1 MRAVRERI
9 GQGSPPVR
17 EKPEPRGDG
26 EAVSTIRLGSWSGNM
41 ANICEPLINVV
52 TLNRLKLLISLN
64 QNGAQSDTPFSIGG
78 TRA

>member
-1 MRAVRERI
+1 MRKRI
-9 GQGSPPVR
+9 GQGSPPTR

-41 ANICEPLINVV
+41 ANICEPLLNVV

-64 QNGAQSDTPFSIGG
+64 QNGVQSDIPVSIGD
-78 TRA
+78 TRT

>member
-1 MRAVRERI
+1 MRKRI
-9 GQGSPPVR
+9 GQGSPPIW

-52 TLNRLKLLISLN
+52 TLNRLKLLISLD
-64 QNGAQSDTPFSIGG
+64 QNGTQLVIPFLSGDTR
-78 TRA
+78 T

>member
-1 MRAVRERI
+1 MRKRI
-9 GQGSPPVR
+9 GQGSPPTL

-52 TLNRLKLLISLN
+52 TLNRLKLLISLD
-64 QNGAQSDTPFSIGG
+64 QNGTQLVIPFSSGD
-78 TRA
+78 TRT